1 MVNLIE
7 VTTKNSLVIQLA
19 LNFTMDMH
27 SKFSNRTH
35 YSVLQIQSYK
45 IQWLAVLTSKQMMR
59 VPPIKVRF
67 SLIYDAE

>member
-35 YSVLQIQSYK
+35 YSVLPLQDTVVSFADI
-45 IQWLAVLTSKQMMR
+45 
-59 VPPIKVRF
+59 
-67 SLIYDAE
+67 

>member
-35 YSVLQIQSYK
+35 YSVLQDT
-45 IQWLAVLTSKQMMR
+45 VLQDTVVS
-59 VPPIKVRF
+59 F
-67 SLIYDAE
+67 SDI